1 MTRLHLSSIPPKA
14 RPKAR
19 GRIIGKRAAVN
30 LYTTDAYKAWRAAA
44 LGEVRA
50 AWGTRP
56 QLQGPVDVR
65 ALVVIQRPKADRRM
79 AGAAREW
86 APRTPDLDN
95 VIKGVLDARTEA
107 GVWGDDSQ
115 VVALTVHR
123 CWGAVAP
130 RAKGSDPREQ
140 QVEAEH
146 LEVIVLPADGSPGRW

>member
-19 GRIIGKRAAVN
+19 GRVIGDRAAVS
-30 LYTTDAYKAWRAAA
+30 LYTTEAYKAWRTLA

-50 AWGTRP
+50 AWGDRP
-56 QLQGPVDVR
+56 PLVGPVEVR
-65 ALVVIQRPKADRRM
+65 ALVVIQRPKAARPM
-79 AGAAREW
+79 AGVAREW

-95 VIKGVLDARTEA
+95 VIKGVLDAMTQAR
-107 GVWGDDSQ
+107 VWGDDAQ

-130 RAKGSDPREQ
+130 RERGSDPKEQ

-146 LEVIVLPADGSPGRW
+146 IEVVVTAADGSPGRW